1 MTMKKVSN
9 KYISTLIRKRIRM
22 VLNNNY
28 KDIRYKIVN
37 IAKVCVEYDNIFGTN
52 LVWDTTNNYWV
63 TPNKKMDLFN
73 TACQLAANSMN
84 CSVEA
89 FKELSYIIRELGM
102 VEDGN
107 QFYMPSTKKV
117 IKTLFK

>member
-1 MTMKKVSN
+1 MKKVSN

-37 IAKVCVEYDNIFGTN
+37 IAKICVEYDNIFGTD
-52 LVWDTTNNYWV
+52 LIWDTTNNCWV

-84 CSVEA
+84 CSIVV
-89 FKELSYIIRELGM
+89 FKELSYTIRKLGATL
-102 VEDGN
+102 DGN
-107 QFYMPSTKKV
+107 QFFMPSTKNIVKKV
-117 IKTLFK
+117 SQ